1 MQILN
6 NRTVKTFLIKGKKS
20 ESKIILGEKL
30 KNINKYLPNKRV
42 IVITDVVVNKLYG
55 DKFNNFDVIEIGLG
69 EKNKT
74 LQTIENIIEQ
84 LLDVKAD
91 RNVFLLGVGGGIVCD
106 ITGFIASIFMR
117 GVNFGFVSTSLL
129 SQVDAS
135 IGGKNGVN
143 FLGYKNI
150 IGIFNQPKFVI
161 CDVDLLKTLP
171 QNEINCGFGEIV
183 KHSIISGVDFFNF
196 INDNITKIKQNN
208 LAVLNKLI
216 ELSIIIKSKI
226 VNSDEQENGTRKILN
241 FGHTI
246 AHAIEKQT
254 NLSHGEAVAIGIK
267 FAVDFSFTN
276 GFLSSDETKKIKKL
290 ISNLNLVNF
299 VNIDKTKLSESLNKD
314 KKKNRNYID
323 FVFVKSL
330 GNVFYKTIEI
340 KQIQDFINTY
350 NF

>member
-1 MQILN
+1 
-6 NRTVKTFLIKGKKS
+6 VKTFLIKGKKS